1 MPLKENKTWDL
12 IYRGN
17 VVARGLLFPVLASKK
32 NELIRLVANSFM
44 DHERYCK
51 FKYLPETMFFFTK
64 W

>member
-32 NELIRLVANSFM
+32 NELIRTGN
-44 DHERYCK
+44 
-51 FKYLPETMFFFTK
+51 FKKDFFTHK
-64 W
+64 YFKK